1 MNRRSSL
8 FRIVLNAFFV
18 LASAAAAFGQA
29 AGLPPAEAGAKQR
42 LETSPRHGEW
52 VTVDAGGGD
61 KLDAWVV
68 YPERSDRAPVVLVI
82 HEIFGLS
89 DWIRSTTDQLAAEG
103 FIAVAP
109 DLISG
114 KAPGG
119 KGSRAVSADE
129 ARALIAGLDP
139 AEVVRRLDAVAKYA
153 TTLPAAVPRY
163 AVVGFCWGGGVS
175 FNYATEQPALGA
187 AVVYYGTSPA
197 TQALSRI
204 RAPVL
209 GLYGGS
215 DARVGATVP
224 PAAQEMK
231 RLGKS
236 FEYTMF
242 EGAGHA
248 FLRAQDGQS
257 GANLKATQQAWPRM
271 VQFLRKNLE
280 AAVSL
285 WDDRNVEV
293 MPVTVSLEC
302 ICDDGHDTAAQAALI
317 TVPNGHHD

>member
-1 MNRRSSL
+1 MNRSSYL
-8 FRIVLNAFFV
+8 FQAVLSAFLV
-18 LASAAAAFGQA
+18 LAGATVAFAQA

-61 KLDAWVV
+61 TLDAWVV

-119 KGSRAVSADE
+119 KGSRAVSADD

-139 AEVVRRLDAVAKYA
+139 AEVFRRLDAVAKYA
-153 TTLPAAVPRY
+153 TTLPAALPRY

-175 FNYATEQPALGA
+175 FTYATEQPALRA

-197 TQALSRI
+197 TPSLGRI
-204 RAPVL
+204 TAPVL
-209 GLYGGS
+209 GLYGGN

-236 FEYTMF
+236 FDYTMF

-280 AAVSL
+280 TVVSL
-285 WDDRNVEV
+285 RDDRTSGA
-293 MPVTVSLEC
+293 MPVAVSLEC
-302 ICDDGHDTAAQAALI
+302 PCD
-317 TVPNGHHD
+317 

>member
-1 MNRRSSL
+1 MPKSRLQSGKTE
-8 FRIVLNAFFV
+8 FRPCAADLT
-18 LASAAAAFGQA
+18 SAAVAFGQA
-29 AGLPPAEAGAKQR
+29 AELPSAEAGAMQR
-42 LETSPRHGEW
+42 LESSPRHGEW
-52 VTVDAGGGD
+52 VTVDAGGD
-61 KLDAWVV
+61 RVDAWVV
-68 YPERSDRAPVVLVI
+68 YPERSGR
-82 HEIFGLS
+82 
-89 DWIRSTTDQLAAEG
+89 
-103 FIAVAP
+103 AP

-119 KGSRAVSADE
+119 KGSRAVSADD

-139 AEVVRRLDAVAKYA
+139 VEVIRRLNAVAKYA
-153 TTLPAAVPRY
+153 TTLPAALPRY

-175 FNYATEQPALGA
+175 FTYATEQPALRA

-197 TQALSRI
+197 TQALGRI
-204 RAPVL
+204 TAPVL
-209 GLYGGS
+209 GLYGGN

-242 EGAGHA
+242 DGAGHA
-248 FLRAQDGQS
+248 FLRQQDGQS

-271 VQFLRKNLE
+271 IQFLRKNLE
-280 AAVSL
+280 TGVSL
-285 WDDRNVEV
+285 RDDSTPGA

-302 ICDDGHDTAAQAALI
+302 TCDDDYDTTAQRAFLGA
-317 TVPNGHHD
+317 GEY